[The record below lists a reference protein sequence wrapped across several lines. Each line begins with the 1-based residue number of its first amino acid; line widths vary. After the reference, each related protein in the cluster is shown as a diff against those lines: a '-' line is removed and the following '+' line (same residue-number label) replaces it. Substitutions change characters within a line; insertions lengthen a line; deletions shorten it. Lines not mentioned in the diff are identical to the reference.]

1 MYIQLMHRHYGLH
14 EPIKH
19 TEIPCNFGDVY
30 ISEDNINED
39 ILLKNIPEGFLPA
52 EPSKILLTVGDRY
65 GTTGQVGLKRFRNW
79 AKYFDSY
86 VLELHKDP
94 LDWWGEEE

>member
-39 ILLKNIPEGFLPA
+39 ILLGNIGILKGIVCIMILVVCFVILVYETG
-52 EPSKILLTVGDRY
+52 KIY
-65 GTTGQVGLKRFRNW
+65 KKKIF
-79 AKYFDSY
+79 
-86 VLELHKDP
+86 
-94 LDWWGEEE
+94 